1 MANMVAHSIA
11 LQNIAPDRTI
21 ENPEI
26 GDRVTF
32 LRTTEE
38 TNGEY
43 LLLRIELAPGGGNGL
58 HYHPAFTEEFHAVE
72 GRLNVELEGRHLA
85 LEPGERALVPI
96 GARHRFY
103 STSDEPIVFEVEIRP
118 ARRFEEGVRIGYG
131 LARDGLVRPGGMPR
145 SIWHAALLLQLADTY
160 SADIPGWLI
169 RLPVRVL
176 AAIARRRGVE
186 RALAKY
192 L

>member
-1 MANMVAHSIA
+1 MVANSIT
-11 LQNIAPDRTI
+11 LENIAPDRTI

-43 LLLRIELAPGGGNGL
+43 LLLRIELAPRGGNGL
-58 HYHPAFTEEFHAVE
+58 HYHPTFTEEFHAVE
-72 GRLNVELEGRHLA
+72 GRLNVELEGRHLT
-85 LEPGERALVPI
+85 LEPGETALVPI

-103 STSDEPIVFEVEIRP
+103 STSDEPILFEVEIRP
-118 ARRFEEGVRIGYG
+118 ARQFEAGARIAYG
-131 LARDGLVRPGGMPR
+131 LARDGLVRPGGMPK
-145 SIWHAALLLQLADTY
+145 SIWHAALLLQFAGTY
-160 SADIPGWLI
+160 PAGIPSWLI
-169 RLPVRVL
+169 RLPVGVL
-176 AAIARRRGVE
+176 AAIARWRGE
-186 RALAKY
+186 DRALAKY

>member
-1 MANMVAHSIA
+1 MVAHGIG
-11 LQNIAPDRTI
+11 LRNIAQDRVI

-43 LLLRIELAPGGGNGL
+43 LLLQIELAPRGGNSL
-58 HYHPAFTEEFHAVE
+58 HYHPTFTEEFHAVA
-72 GRLNVELEGRHLA
+72 GQLNVELEGRHLT

-118 ARRFEEGVRIGYG
+118 ARRFEEGARIGYG
-131 LARDGLVRPGGMPR
+131 LARDGLVRPGGMPK
-145 SIWHAALLLQLADTY
+145 SIWHAALLFQLGGTY
-160 SADIPGWLI
+160 PAGIPGWLI
-169 RLPVRVL
+169 RPPLGLL
-176 AAIARRRGVE
+176 AVIARWRGID
-186 RALAKY
+186 RDLAKY

>member
-1 MANMVAHSIA
+1 MVAHG
-11 LQNIAPDRTI
+11 IAPQTIAADRTI
-21 ENPEI
+21 ENPAI

-32 LRTTEE
+32 LKTTAE
-38 TNGEY
+38 TDGEY
-43 LLLRIELAPGGGNGL
+43 LLLRIELAPRGGNSL
-58 HYHPAFTEEFHAVE
+58 HYHPAFTEEFRAVE
-72 GRLNVELEGRHLA
+72 GRLNVELAGRQLT

-103 STSDEPIVFEVEIRP
+103 STSDEPILFEVEIRP
-118 ARRFEEGVRIGYG
+118 AQRFEEGARIGYG
-131 LARDGLVRPGGMPR
+131 LARDGLVRPGGMPK
-145 SIWHAALLLQLADTY
+145 SIWHAALLLPLGGTY
-160 SADIPGWLI
+160 PAGIPRWL
-169 RLPVRVL
+169 LQVSLGPL